1 MQTNIPGLQTTDPGV
16 HTIDP
21 GVQTMSHYGL
31 TDRLSCPE
39 LHNSPALQ
47 TTTKFQKTSKIQ

>member
-21 GVQTMSHYGL
+21 GVQTMTHYELPQIFMTRL
-31 TDRLSCPE
+31 TKQSSVTNYHQIIKKP
-39 LHNSPALQ
+39 
-47 TTTKFQKTSKIQ
+47 KKG